1 MLEMTFKSFSAISKR
16 NHATYESTVSI
27 TKTRFSFR
35 KIKGQ
40 RQDKK
45 LLLFFFLKY
54 LEHRQA
60 GLGEC
65 VKMTSGLD
73 CIGELATEDLHPQQG
88 ENENEQ
94 EQDYE

>member
-1 MLEMTFKSFSAISKR
+1 MKMKNSFCCFSK
-16 NHATYESTVSI
+16 
-27 TKTRFSFR
+27 
-35 KIKGQ
+35 KIK
-40 RQDKK
+40 RR
-45 LLLFFFLKY
+45 LFWRFYEKNLAFFAFFCSNH

-73 CIGELATEDLHPQQG
+73 CIGELATEYLHPQQG

-94 EQDYE
+94 EEDNE

>member
-1 MLEMTFKSFSAISKR
+1 MKKNLAFFAFFCS
-16 NHATYESTVSI
+16 NH
-27 TKTRFSFR
+27 
-35 KIKGQ
+35 
-40 RQDKK
+40 
-45 LLLFFFLKY
+45 

-73 CIGELATEDLHPQQG
+73 CIGELATEYLHPQQG

-94 EQDYE
+94 EEDNE

>member
-1 MLEMTFKSFSAISKR
+1 MKMKNSFCC
-16 NHATYESTVSI
+16 
-27 TKTRFSFR
+27 FS
-35 KIKGQ
+35 
-40 RQDKK
+40 KK
-45 LLLFFFLKY
+45 LKEGFFGVFYEKNLAFFAFFCSNH

-73 CIGELATEDLHPQQG
+73 CISELATEYLHPQQG

-94 EQDYE
+94 EEDNE

>member
-1 MLEMTFKSFSAISKR
+1 MFCYFS
-16 NHATYESTVSI
+16 
-27 TKTRFSFR
+27 
-35 KIKGQ
+35 G
-40 RQDKK
+40 
-45 LLLFFFLKY
+45 LFWRTKY
-54 LEHRQA
+54 LKHCQA

-94 EQDYE
+94 EQYYEQGINRGDGIHQGFHQITHRCPISENSI